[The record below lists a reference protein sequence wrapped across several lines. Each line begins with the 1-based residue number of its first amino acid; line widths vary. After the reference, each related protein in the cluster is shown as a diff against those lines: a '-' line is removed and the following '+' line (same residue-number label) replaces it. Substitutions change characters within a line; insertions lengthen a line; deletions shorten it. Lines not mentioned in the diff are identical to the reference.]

1 MVLFVAGSR
10 LAAQT
15 AGPRPTVVVLNLRFD
30 GEHANVLQA
39 SDTAVVAAAT
49 SKLLATLRAS
59 ELVTLV
65 DSSAVAAAVAAA
77 GAGGAP
83 CGHPRARGGAPPP
96 GAPPGPEGGPS
107 ELSDPL
113 RLPPARPVRG

>member
-15 AGPRPTVVVLNLRFD
+15 AGPRPTVVVVNLRFD
-30 GEHANVLQA
+30 GEHANVLSA
-39 SDTAVVAAAT
+39 GDTAVVAAAT

-65 DSSAVAAAVAAA
+65 DSSAVAAA
-77 GAGGAP
+77 GAP
-83 CGHPRARGGAPPP
+83 AEDGGNPCDNQGALAVGRPLGARWA
-96 GAPPGPEGGPS
+96 AEGT
-107 ELSDPL
+107 
-113 RLPPARPVRG
+113 